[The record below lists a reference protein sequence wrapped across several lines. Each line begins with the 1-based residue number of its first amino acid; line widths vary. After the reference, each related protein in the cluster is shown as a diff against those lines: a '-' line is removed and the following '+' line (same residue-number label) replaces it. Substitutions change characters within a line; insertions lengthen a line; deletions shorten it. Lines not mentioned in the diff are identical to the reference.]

1 MIKLPL
7 RVITRDPSQRDQLLA
22 DAITIRADLEKRAV
36 IEGQKT
42 GEYIRPIML
51 IQAERVDNCEPLRER
66 LVTEFNIPKEQIK
79 ISVGKLD
86 ELKNMPDINLPK
98 SPVRII
104 ITVEKLREGW
114 DCPFAYVLCSLKETH
129 SATAIEQIVG
139 RILRLPHAQAKQNP
153 DLNCAFALSVSHSM
167 PEVLN
172 ELREA
177 LESNGFTTAE
187 AERII
192 IPASQGAL
200 PLGHA

>member
-1 MIKLPL
+1 MTNLKICPTYKLP
-7 RVITRDPSQRDQLLA
+7 
-22 DAITIRADLEKRAV
+22 K
-36 IEGQKT
+36 
-42 GEYIRPIML
+42 
-51 IQAERVDNCEPLRER
+51 C
-66 LVTEFNIPKEQIK
+66 
-79 ISVGKLD
+79 
-86 ELKNMPDINLPK
+86 
-98 SPVRII
+98 PVRII

-114 DCPFAYVLCSLKETH
+114 DCPFAYVLCSLRETH

-153 DLNCAFALSVSHSM
+153 DLNCAFAFSVSHSM

-200 PLGHA
+200 PLGTHEQTVQFIPGQEIDAEVAQIQIGTLEWESSYRY